1 MRRLICE
8 VQQMRL
14 YHLLRSTTF
23 VCGMMLLPVT
33 AVGAQKNVI
42 QQTRPVGLIKGSVT
56 SDSGEPLTGVT
67 VKVSG
72 GGNGTVTDID
82 GNFSVNA
89 APGSLLTFSYTGFK
103 PQTVKA
109 QEGMQVVLQSSVND
123 LNEVVVVGYG
133 TQKKA
138 NLTGAVA
145 SVNGSVLENRPISNI
160 GQGLQGV
167 VPNLNVSM
175 GHGGA
180 PGAGASFNV
189 RGTTSLN
196 GGEPLVLVDN
206 VQMDANLVNPDDI
219 ESISVLKDAA
229 SAAIYGARA
238 AYGVILITTK
248 KGKLN
253 SRPTVQFSASGYWQ
267 SPAVEMHN
275 VNSLDYL
282 KMIDIAYQNSG
293 GSGHYFNPLVYEY
306 TEKYVNGTYDQ
317 PVFFDKSYSA
327 FKYGYNGNTDWWNEL
342 YKTSFSQIYNA
353 SISGGS
359 QKTRYYVS
367 LGSNN
372 QGGILKA
379 TDEKYNKYNA
389 NINVT
394 SELTPWMEVSAKIA
408 HTYTTEMHPTG
419 GTTAMNNTAYSGLS
433 AYSGMMKSD
442 LSPLMPVKHPDG
454 HYAGQGNFTNPVA
467 IQAQGGNA
475 RYRQNDLWMTAG
487 VKLTPIKGLI
497 VNADYTWNYYG
508 WASTQHVRN
517 FYDYTAVPGTENYYP
532 WTNPSSVTRSNS
544 DDYYSS
550 FNAFAEYNL
559 SLGNNDHNMKFMV
572 GYNQEKKR
580 TQYYYAG
587 RKDLIDPE
595 NPAINQAIGDMAIDG
610 NMGQWAV
617 NGTFA
622 RFNYDYKGRYLLEL
636 NGRYDGSS
644 KFKKGHRYQFFP
656 SISAAWRLSEEK
668 FFEGVKSWWD
678 NMKVR
683 VSYGSLGNQAVNGNF
698 PYLATYG
705 INTKY
710 GALLGGGRPV
720 AVYAPGLV
728 SSSFT
733 WETVNQ
739 IDFGFDAAFL
749 RNRLSAS
756 FDWYRRNT
764 KDMLTDGEVLPA
776 VLGASV
782 PRQNAANLKTV
793 GWELSLEWNDRLA
806 NGLSYHVKG
815 VLSDYQSTITKFNN
829 PTGLI
834 SQYYVGRKMNEIWG
848 YVSNG
853 LFQTEQE
860 ANAHAN
866 QSYLYGGK
874 WTAGDVRFEDLDGN
888 NKIDIGD
895 NTLAN
900 PGDRKIIGNSTPRF
914 AFGITAGLEYKGID
928 FEMFWQGIGKRDWFP
943 GNGSAAYWGFTN
955 EWQTPLTTSLDYW
968 TPENTNAFFP
978 RLGWANGGNRNTS
991 TRYLQNASYCRLKN
1005 VTLGYTLP
1013 RNILDKIG
1021 VSRLRVYVTGENLLT
1036 FTSLI
1041 KAFDPETLNNMTYP
1055 INKKIAVGL
1064 NLTF

>member
-1 MRRLICE
+1 
-8 VQQMRL
+8 
-14 YHLLRSTTF
+14 
-23 VCGMMLLPVT
+23 
-33 AVGAQKNVI
+33 
-42 QQTRPVGLIKGSVT
+42 
-56 SDSGEPLTGVT
+56 
-67 VKVSG
+67 
-72 GGNGTVTDID
+72 
-82 GNFSVNA
+82 
-89 APGSLLTFSYTGFK
+89 
-103 PQTVKA
+103 
-109 QEGMQVVLQSSVND
+109 
-123 LNEVVVVGYG
+123 
-133 TQKKA
+133 
-138 NLTGAVA
+138 
-145 SVNGSVLENRPISNI
+145 
-160 GQGLQGV
+160 
-167 VPNLNVSM
+167 
-175 GHGGA
+175 
-180 PGAGASFNV
+180 
-189 RGTTSLN
+189 
-196 GGEPLVLVDN
+196 
-206 VQMDANLVNPDDI
+206 
-219 ESISVLKDAA
+219 
-229 SAAIYGARA
+229 
-238 AYGVILITTK
+238 
-248 KGKLN
+248 
-253 SRPTVQFSASGYWQ
+253 
-267 SPAVEMHN
+267 
-275 VNSLDYL
+275 
-282 KMIDIAYQNSG
+282 
-293 GSGHYFNPLVYEY
+293 
-306 TEKYVNGTYDQ
+306 
-317 PVFFDKSYSA
+317 
-327 FKYGYNGNTDWWNEL
+327 
-342 YKTSFSQIYNA
+342 
-353 SISGGS
+353 
-359 QKTRYYVS
+359 
-367 LGSNN
+367 
-372 QGGILKA
+372 
-379 TDEKYNKYNA
+379 
-389 NINVT
+389 
-394 SELTPWMEVSAKIA
+394 
-408 HTYTTEMHPTG
+408 
-419 GTTAMNNTAYSGLS
+419 
-433 AYSGMMKSD
+433 
-442 LSPLMPVKHPDG
+442 
-454 HYAGQGNFTNPVA
+454 
-467 IQAQGGNA
+467 
-475 RYRQNDLWMTAG
+475 
-487 VKLTPIKGLI
+487 
-497 VNADYTWNYYG
+497 
-508 WASTQHVRN
+508 
-517 FYDYTAVPGTENYYP
+517 
-532 WTNPSSVTRSNS
+532 
-544 DDYYSS
+544 
-550 FNAFAEYNL
+550 
-559 SLGNNDHNMKFMV
+559 
-572 GYNQEKKR
+572 
-580 TQYYYAG
+580 
-587 RKDLIDPE
+587 
-595 NPAINQAIGDMAIDG
+595 MAIDG

-656 SISAAWRLSEEK
+656 SISAAWRLSEEN

-943 GNGSAAYWGFTN
+943 GGGSAAYWGFTN